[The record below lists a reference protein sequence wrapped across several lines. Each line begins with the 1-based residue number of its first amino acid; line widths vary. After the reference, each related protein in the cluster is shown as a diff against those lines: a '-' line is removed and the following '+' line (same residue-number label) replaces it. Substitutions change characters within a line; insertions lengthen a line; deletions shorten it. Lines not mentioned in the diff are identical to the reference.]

1 MKKQYYILIPVAVIS
16 IVVTFASCAKKDNE
30 YRRRTQGQQQVL
42 SNEEGIEEFPS
53 TSPSPAAAE
62 FLVRLEG
69 STLTLYD
76 TGGDEYTVLKSLNI
90 DTSYYS
96 YEDIKELIAG
106 IPAYSKESG
115 FEILENFTN

>member
-1 MKKQYYILIPVAVIS
+1 MKKLHYILIPAVILCS
-16 IVVTFASCAKKDNE
+16 AVVFTACREKDNE

-42 SNEEGIEEFPS
+42 SNEENIEDTP
-53 TSPSPAAAE
+53 TISPTPESAS

-76 TGGDEYTVLKSLNI
+76 TLGEEYTVLKTLNI

-96 YEDIKELIAG
+96 YEDIKELNNG
-106 IPAYSKESG
+106 IPAYSKEDG

>member
-1 MKKQYYILIPVAVIS
+1 MKKQYYILIPIAVLS
-16 IVVTFASCAKKDNE
+16 IAVTFAACAKKDNE

-42 SNEEGIEEFPS
+42 SSEEGIEESPS
-53 TSPSPAAAE
+53 ISPSPAAAE

-76 TGGDEYTVLKSLNI
+76 TGGVEYTVLKSLNI
-90 DTSYYS
+90 DPSYYP
-96 YEDIKELIAG
+96 YEDIKELITG
-106 IPAYSKESG
+106 IPAYSKEGG